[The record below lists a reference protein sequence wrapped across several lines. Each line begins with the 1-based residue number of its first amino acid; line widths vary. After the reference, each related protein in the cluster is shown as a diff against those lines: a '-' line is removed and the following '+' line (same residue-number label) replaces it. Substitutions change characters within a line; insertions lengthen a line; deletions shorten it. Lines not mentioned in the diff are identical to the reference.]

1 MRDVSLAHFRA
12 PKQRRSGSCSPLQDR
27 KGDSMTTTSQ
37 DLERTKQRNQLSQ
50 ARLLGLVNRV
60 RELGLLVVLLLIIL
74 IVGIQAPRFLSIDN
88 FEQIL
93 LSVAI
98 LAIVAVG
105 ETLVVLTRNVDLSV
119 GSMVG
124 LTAFVTAYFFK
135 QLPDSNLL
143 LGILLGCALGLVL
156 GMINGLIV
164 SFGRVP
170 AIVATLGTL
179 YVYRGLVFVFAANT
193 TSQINASDVPGG
205 YLALATTQILGI
217 PSLILIAAVIAVIVG
232 YFLHASQIGRQL
244 YAVGSNPDAAN
255 IIGIRRDWL
264 VFAAFA
270 ASGLLCGLAGVL
282 WGARFATVDST
293 NATGLELAVI
303 AAVVVGGVNIF
314 GGSGTI
320 LGVMLGAIVLGTL
333 QNALNILNVSQFW
346 LQALYGAAILGA
358 VVLDAFITRW
368 VQRTILSRRKKA

>member
-1 MRDVSLAHFRA
+1 
-12 PKQRRSGSCSPLQDR
+12 
-27 KGDSMTTTSQ
+27 MTTTSQ
-37 DLERTKQRNQLSQ
+37 EVERAKLRSQVNQ
-50 ARLLGLVNRV
+50 ARLLSLVNRM
-60 RELGLLVVLLLIIL
+60 RELGLLIVLLLIVL

-135 QLPDSNLL
+135 QLPQSNLL

-156 GMINGLIV
+156 GMVNGLIV

-179 YVYRGLVFVFAANT
+179 YVYRGLVFIVASNT
-193 TSQINASDVPGG
+193 TSQINASDVPTS
-205 YLALATTQILGI
+205 YLALATTRIFGI
-217 PSLILIAAVIAVIVG
+217 PALILIAAVIAVIVG
-232 YFLHASQIGRQL
+232 YFLHASHTGRQL
-244 YAVGSNPDAAN
+244 YAVGSNPEAAKM
-255 IIGIRRDWL
+255 IGIRGGRL

-282 WGARFATVDST
+282 WGARFATVDAT
-293 NATGLELAVI
+293 NATGLELQVI

-314 GGSGTI
+314 GGSGSI
-320 LGVMLGAIVLGTL
+320 QGAVLGAIVLGTL
-333 QNALNILNVSQFW
+333 QNALNILNISQFW
-346 LQALYGAAILGA
+346 LQAIYGAAIILA

-368 VQRTILSRRKKA
+368 LQRTILSRRKKA

>member
-1 MRDVSLAHFRA
+1 
-12 PKQRRSGSCSPLQDR
+12 
-27 KGDSMTTTSQ
+27 MTTTSQ
-37 DLERTKQRNQLSQ
+37 GVERSKQRSQVNQ
-50 ARLLGLVNRV
+50 ARLLGLVSRV
-60 RELGLLVVLLLIIL
+60 RELGLLIVLLFVIL
-74 IVGIQAPRFLSIDN
+74 IVGVQAPRFLSIDN

-98 LAIVAVG
+98 IAIVAVG

-124 LTAFVTAYFFK
+124 VTAFVTAYFFK
-135 QLPDSNLL
+135 QLPGSNLL
-143 LGILLGCALGLVL
+143 LGILLGCALGLAL
-156 GMINGLIV
+156 GMVNGLIV

-179 YVYRGLVFVFAANT
+179 YVYRGLVFIFSSNT
-193 TSQINASDVPGG
+193 TSQVNASDVPAS
-205 YLALATTQILGI
+205 YLALATTQIFGI
-217 PSLILIAAVIAVIVG
+217 PALILIAAVIAIIVG
-232 YFLHASQIGRQL
+232 YFLHASQAGRQL

-255 IIGIRRDWL
+255 MIGIRRDWL
-264 VFAAFA
+264 VFGAFA

-282 WGARFATVDST
+282 WGARFATVDAT
-293 NATGLELAVI
+293 AATGLELQVI
-303 AAVVVGGVNIF
+303 AAVVVGGVKIF

-333 QNALNILNVSQFW
+333 QNALNILNISQFW
-346 LQALYGAAILGA
+346 LQAIYGAAIIGA

-368 VQRTILSRRKKA
+368 VQRTILARRKKA

>member
-1 MRDVSLAHFRA
+1 MTATSQEVKSA
-12 PKQRRSGSCSPLQDR
+12 KQR
-27 KGDSMTTTSQ
+27 SQ
-37 DLERTKQRNQLSQ
+37 AGQ
-50 ARLLGLVNRV
+50 ARLFGLVSRV
-60 RELGLLVVLLLIIL
+60 RELGLLIVLFFIIL

-88 FEQIL
+88 FVQIL

-119 GSMVG
+119 GSIVG
-124 LTAFVTAYFFK
+124 FTAFVTAYFFK
-135 QLPDSNLL
+135 ELPHSNVL
-143 LGILLGCALGLVL
+143 LGILLGCGLGLVL
-156 GMINGLIV
+156 GIVNGLIV
-164 SFGRVP
+164 SLGRVP

-179 YVYRGLVFVFAANT
+179 YAYRGLVFIVSSNT
-193 TSQINASDVPGG
+193 TSQINASDVPSS
-205 YLALATTQILGI
+205 YLALATTQIFGI
-217 PSLILIAAVIAVIVG
+217 PALILIAAIIAIIVG
-232 YFLHASQIGRQL
+232 YFLHASQTGRQL
-244 YAVGSNPDAAN
+244 YAVGSNPDAATM
-255 IIGIRRDWL
+255 IGIRKEWL
-264 VFAAFA
+264 IFAAFA

-282 WGARFATVDST
+282 WGARFGTVDST

-320 LGVMLGAIVLGTL
+320 LGAMLGAIVLGTL

-346 LQALYGAAILGA
+346 LQALYGAVIIGA

-368 VQRTILSRRKKA
+368 LQRTIRSSRRKNV

>member
-1 MRDVSLAHFRA
+1 
-12 PKQRRSGSCSPLQDR
+12 
-27 KGDSMTTTSQ
+27 MTTTSQ
-37 DLERTKQRNQLSQ
+37 DVERTKQRGQVSQ
-50 ARLLGLVNRV
+50 ARLFRLVNRV
-60 RELGLLVVLLLIIL
+60 RELGLLIVLLLIIL

-93 LSVAI
+93 LSIAI

-124 LTAFVTAYFFK
+124 VTAFVTAYFFK
-135 QLPDSNLL
+135 QLPDINLL

-156 GMINGLIV
+156 GIVNGLIV
-164 SFGRVP
+164 SYGRVP

-193 TSQINASDVPGG
+193 TSQVNASDVPRS
-205 YLALATTQILGI
+205 YLELATTQIFGI
-217 PSLILIAAVIAVIVG
+217 PALILIAAAIAVIVG
-232 YFLHASQIGRQL
+232 YFLHASPTGRQL
-244 YAVGSNPDAAN
+244 YATGSNPEAASM
-255 IIGIRRDWL
+255 IGISRNWL
-264 VFAAFA
+264 VFATFA
-270 ASGLLCGLAGVL
+270 ASGLLSGLAGVL
-282 WGARFATVDST
+282 WGARFATVDAT
-293 NATGLELAVI
+293 AATGLELQVI

-320 LGVMLGAIVLGTL
+320 LGVLLGAIVLGTL
-333 QNALNILNVSQFW
+333 QNALNILNISQFW
-346 LQALYGAAILGA
+346 LQALYGAAIIVA

-368 VQRTILSRRKKA
+368 VQRTLLSRRKKA

>member
-1 MRDVSLAHFRA
+1 
-12 PKQRRSGSCSPLQDR
+12 
-27 KGDSMTTTSQ
+27 MTTTGQEVESA
-37 DLERTKQRNQLSQ
+37 KQRGRANQ
-50 ARLLGLVNRV
+50 ARLPGQVNRV
-60 RELGLLVVLLLIIL
+60 RELGLLIVLILIVI
-74 IVGIQAPRFLSIDN
+74 IVGIQAPRFLSVDN

-135 QLPDSNLL
+135 ELPHSNLL
-143 LGILLGCALGLVL
+143 IGILLGCALGLAV
-156 GMINGLIV
+156 GMVNGLIV

-179 YVYRGLVFVFAANT
+179 YAYRGLVFIVASNT
-193 TSQINASDVPGG
+193 TSQINASDVPSS
-205 YLALATTQILGI
+205 YLALATTQIFGI
-217 PSLILIAAVIAVIVG
+217 PALILIAAAIAVIVG
-232 YFLHASQIGRQL
+232 YFLHASPGGRQL
-244 YAVGSNPDAAN
+244 YAVGSNPEAAN

-264 VFAAFA
+264 VFSAFA

-282 WGARFATVDST
+282 WGARFATVDAT
-293 NATGLELAVI
+293 NATGLELQVI

-320 LGVMLGAIVLGTL
+320 LGAVLGAIVLGTL
-333 QNALNILNVSQFW
+333 ENSLNMLRISQFW
-346 LQALYGAAILGA
+346 LQAMDGAAILLA
-358 VVLDAFITRW
+358 VALDAFITRW
-368 VQRTILSRRKKA
+368 VQRALIARRKKI